1 MDSIAARAGFAVASL
16 VLAIAALALVRHG
29 EVGRQSFKAFYCAG
43 AAVKEHRDPYL
54 VEPMRSCERQ
64 IAPSTE
70 PDGYVEPAPL
80 PGYALVPFALLAML
94 PAKAAA
100 WVFAI
105 VLVLAAILSAYCLA
119 PLLPAPRAAVL
130 LALAPLTLL
139 NVAFGEIPP
148 LALLAI
154 CACAYFLST
163 GRWVAA
169 GIAVSAALIEPNVG
183 LPAALAVFLF
193 APRTRVPIALCAVV
207 LAVVSIAAL
216 GVAANVQYFTSVL
229 PLMADAELNAADQY
243 SLAHLLYAGGMSA
256 GLSMLLSKIWF
267 VIAMVLGIALA
278 GIFARRDRQPE
289 LLPLLPPASVL
300 LLGIYLHDIQML
312 LALPAALVLASRV
325 RGETLRTVAAAG
337 CALLIA
343 VWTQPLARATVVLD
357 AVGVAAGVYILVSG
371 PASRRIAASAVAVV
385 AAVLGLM
392 LLQHVAPPP
401 TAEQL
406 VTHDFQSASNE
417 LGPAAW
423 ARYLQSTPALL
434 GQQVARKLPTWLGL
448 FVIMLCAL
456 QLGVAAKPDDAS
468 ARRNEFTPNRS

>member
-1 MDSIAARAGFAVASL
+1 MDSIAARAGFAAASI

-43 AAVKEHRDPYL
+43 AAVKERSNPYL

-64 IAPSTE
+64 IAPSAE

-80 PGYALVPFALLAML
+80 PGYALVPFAILAMF

-100 WVFAI
+100 AIFAI
-105 VLVLAAILSAYCLA
+105 LLVLAAVLSAYCLA

-148 LALLAI
+148 FALLAI

-163 GRWVAA
+163 ERWLAA

-193 APRTRVPIALCAVV
+193 APRTRIPIALCAVV
-207 LAVVSIAAL
+207 LAGVSIAAL
-216 GVAANVQYFTSVL
+216 GVSANVQYFTNAL
-229 PLMADAELNAADQY
+229 PLMAAAELNAADQY

-256 GLSMLLSKIWF
+256 GPAMLLSKIWF
-267 VIAMVLGIALA
+267 VVAMALGIALA
-278 GIFARRDRQPE
+278 GIFARRDRRPE
-289 LLPLLPPASVL
+289 LLPLLPPAAVL

-325 RGETLRTVAAAG
+325 RGETLRAVAAAA

-343 VWTQPLARATVVLD
+343 VWTQPLARATVILD
-357 AVGVAAGVYILVSG
+357 AVGVAAGVYTLVGG
-371 PASRRIAASAVAVV
+371 PVGRRIAGSAVAVV
-385 AAVLGLM
+385 AVILGLV
-392 LLQHVAPPP
+392 LFQHVQPPP
-401 TAEQL
+401 TADQL
-406 VTHDFQSASNE
+406 VTHEFHSASNE
-417 LGPAAW
+417 FGATAW

-434 GQQVARKLPTWLGL
+434 GQQVVRKIPTWLGL
-448 FVIMLCAL
+448 LVIMICAL
-456 QLGVAAKPDDAS
+456 QLGVAAKPEDDS
-468 ARRNEFTPNRS
+468 ARRNEVTLSRS

>member
-1 MDSIAARAGFAVASL
+1 
-16 VLAIAALALVRHG
+16 
-29 EVGRQSFKAFYCAG
+29 
-43 AAVKEHRDPYL
+43 
-54 VEPMRSCERQ
+54 
-64 IAPSTE
+64 
-70 PDGYVEPAPL
+70 
-80 PGYALVPFALLAML
+80 
-94 PAKAAA
+94 
-100 WVFAI
+100 
-105 VLVLAAILSAYCLA
+105 
-119 PLLPAPRAAVL
+119 
-130 LALAPLTLL
+130 
-139 NVAFGEIPP
+139 
-148 LALLAI
+148 
-154 CACAYFLST
+154 
-163 GRWVAA
+163 
-169 GIAVSAALIEPNVG
+169 
-183 LPAALAVFLF
+183 
-193 APRTRVPIALCAVV
+193 
-207 LAVVSIAAL
+207 
-216 GVAANVQYFTSVL
+216 
-229 PLMADAELNAADQY
+229 MADAELNAADQY

-256 GLSMLLSKIWF
+256 GLSLLLSKIWF

-325 RGETLRTVAAAG
+325 RGEALRAVAAAG

-343 VWTQPLARATVVLD
+343 VWTQPLARAAVVLD

-434 GQQVARKLPTWLGL
+434 GQQIARKMPTWLGL